1 MDAELDES
9 SVDDVVQSEDRIV
22 NQGRDLSA
30 DDRAKM
36 QQKLDDVLQRFGLQ
50 ARLVVMESA
59 SLR

>member
-1 MDAELDES
+1 LCNVSVLVRMDAELDES

-50 ARLVVMESA
+50 M
-59 SLR
+59 